1 MLFPRV
7 MRASTSLALLA
18 VAACASSPP
27 RRSQPP
33 GSRGLRASEHLEAA
47 HEQDEI
53 ARQRAS
59 YPDTRTDDGTGR
71 TDQLLIGTPWRRSW
85 DTAGDHERLAALHRS
100 EAAQLH
106 DEFEAA
112 CAGRSEREISVSPL
126 VRYGVG
132 GSPIDDGVTLYL
144 APEAGNPD
152 KLMAD
157 MRCHRAWMM
166 LQPPA
171 NMDDCPLDLAGLT
184 VEAQG
189 AKEGVSVN
197 LRVKDRTLIPE
208 LRRRAAHDL
217 EQGAELRK
225 AAPVR

>member
-1 MLFPRV
+1 
-7 MRASTSLALLA
+7 MRTSLLLLL
-18 VAACASSPP
+18 AACATTPP
-27 RRSQPP
+27 PKPQPV
-33 GSRGLRASEHLEAA
+33 GSRGLRASEHLDAA
-47 HEQDEI
+47 RDQDEL
-53 ARQRAS
+53 ARQQAS
-59 YPDTRTDDGTGR
+59 WPDTRLDDGTGR

-85 DTAGDHERLAALHRS
+85 DTAADHERMAALHRS
-100 EAAQLH
+100 EAAQIH

-112 CAGRSEREISVSPL
+112 CAGRAQNEITVSPL

-132 GSPIDDGVTLYL
+132 GSPLPEGVTVYL

-166 LQPPA
+166 LQPAA

-184 VEAQG
+184 VEANG

-197 LRVKDRTLIPE
+197 LRVKDPALVPE

-217 EQGAELRK
+217 EQGAELHK
-225 AAPVR
+225 ATAKVR

>member
-1 MLFPRV
+1 MLFQRV
-7 MRASTSLALLA
+7 MRTPTSLILLA
-18 VAACASSPP
+18 AAACASSPP
-27 RRSQPP
+27 PHPQRA
-33 GSRGLRASEHLEAA
+33 GSRGLRASEHLDAA
-47 HEQDEI
+47 HEQDDI
-53 ARQRAS
+53 ARQKAS
-59 YPDTRTDDGTGR
+59 YPDVRTDDGTGR
-71 TDQLLIGTPWRRSW
+71 TDQLLLGSPWHRSW
-85 DTAGDHERLAALHRS
+85 DTSGDHERLAALHRS
-100 EAAQLH
+100 EAAQIH

-132 GSPIDDGVTLYL
+132 GSPIDDGVTIYL

-152 KLMAD
+152 QLMAD

-197 LRVKDRTLIPE
+197 LRVKDRSLIPE

-225 AAPVR
+225 TAGVR